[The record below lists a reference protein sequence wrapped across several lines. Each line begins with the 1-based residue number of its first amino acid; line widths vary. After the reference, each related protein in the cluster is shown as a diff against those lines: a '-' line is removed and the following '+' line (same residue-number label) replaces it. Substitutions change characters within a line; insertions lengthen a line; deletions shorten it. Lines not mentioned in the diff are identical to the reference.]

1 MRPAVLARRPS
12 GLGTAGKVALTEEQG
27 LRMGAGNEDC
37 PPPRRR
43 KAGPRP
49 QPAWGHRR
57 GCFEA
62 FVLEGKGKN
71 DRHKTKT
78 VDGAHVTLGGDDNRE
93 GTKFSVA
100 PDSDRKC
107 DPGTE

>member
-1 MRPAVLARRPS
+1 MRTVPAPQ
-12 GLGTAGKVALTEEQG
+12 EEGGSQ
-27 LRMGAGNEDC
+27 A
-37 PPPRRR
+37 
-43 KAGPRP
+43 A
-49 QPAWGHRR
+49 ASVGHRR

>member
-37 PPPRRR
+37 PRPAGGRRV
-43 KAGPRP
+43 PNP
-49 QPAWGHRR
+49 
-57 GCFEA
+57 